1 MQLHR
6 YQRPRL
12 WLAAIAAAVASLVAT
27 TLAAQA
33 QTAVPSS
40 TASVTA
46 DNPAW
51 GKELPPSSAPVSHAY
66 DLIVS
71 GTGYQPK
78 SGECSKEIHAR
89 YWAYG
94 PDGKVYPTWHPAKDS
109 SRCAFGHEHG
119 DDPRTSELFSTAG
132 WPIFGYTS
140 ERLMESASESSHRH
154 EDHVGHKVLAVNN
167 VKVIEGDDGTS
178 FYPPNGNTLAT
189 CDVLQKFHQGTHSP
203 DAFTNNAHEL
213 VNDTKC
219 TYHCNGQTIEA
230 RFSALIPIGRP
241 GGFGSTD
248 CPGPNF
254 GERYTNVGTA
264 VPADSPSDT
273 RSLGRLIT
281 GADCIQAIREGKT
294 HYEPTTG
301 TYVPFDSYD
310 LHEFWF
316 SNFTISNS
324 QLNFTMAPLF
334 YVLNPSRYYEAAQPN
349 KLARQV
355 DLCYNPRI
363 PGYYCDQVRQ
373 QSGTVTWD
381 DPRSPFKGTLREF
394 RPGTLSLKNSG
405 PTTVY
410 TDAYGRNVSTTP
422 FNNSIEQYFS
432 GNSPVSGYLRGATRD
447 YAANP
452 SDNIH
457 SPN

>member
-6 YQRPRL
+6 YRRPRM
-12 WLAAIAAAVASLVAT
+12 WLAATAAAVAGLVAT
-27 TLAAQA
+27 TFTAQA
-33 QTAVPSS
+33 DTSPST
-40 TASVTA
+40 TASIT

-51 GKELPPSSAPVSHAY
+51 GKEPPPADAPISHAY
-66 DLIVS
+66 DLIVN
-71 GTGYQPK
+71 GTGYTPRA
-78 SGECSKEIHAR
+78 GECSKEIHAR
-89 YWAYG
+89 YWTYG
-94 PDGKVYPTWHPAKDS
+94 PDGKVYPTWHPAKDPS
-109 SRCAFGHEHG
+109 GCAFGHEHG

-132 WPIFGYTS
+132 WPAFGYTS
-140 ERLMESASESSHRH
+140 ERLMESSPESSHRH

-167 VKVIEGDDGTS
+167 VNVIQGDDGTS
-178 FYPPNGNTLAT
+178 FYPPNGTTIAT
-189 CDVLQKFHQGTHSP
+189 CDVLLKIHQGTHSP
-203 DAFTNNAHEL
+203 DAFTNNVHEL
-213 VNDTKC
+213 IDNFRC
-219 TYHCNGQTIEA
+219 TYNSTGQTVEA
-230 RFSALIPIGRP
+230 RFSALIPFGTP
-241 GGFGSTD
+241 GGFRSTD

-254 GERYTNVGTA
+254 GERFTNVGPA
-264 VPADSPSDT
+264 VPGDSPSDT

-281 GADCIQAIREGKT
+281 SADCIQAIRDGKT

-316 SNFTISNS
+316 SDVTISSS
-324 QLNFTMAPLF
+324 QLNLHIAPLF
-334 YVLNPSRYYEAAQPN
+334 YVLNPSRYYDPNSAN

-355 DLCYNPRI
+355 DLCYNPGI

-381 DPRSPFKGTLREF
+381 DTRSPFKGTLREF
-394 RPGTLSLKNSG
+394 RPGTLTLKNSG

-410 TDAYGRNVSTTP
+410 TDAYGRNVSATP
-422 FNNSIEQYFS
+422 FDGSIAQYFS
-432 GNSPVSGYLRGATRD
+432 GNSPVDAYVRGATRD

-457 SPN
+457 APN